1 MKNIENKEDNL
12 VTLAIYTF
20 EKAQILKT
28 ILEDEG
34 IEAYIH
40 NVNLI
45 QPVISSGVRVRIKE
59 SDLPK
64 ALRVIEGAHWLKDD
78 NEIEKNPDTK
88 RHILIPVDFSD
99 YSMKACTLGFN
110 YAHSRQAEVKL
121 LHTYFS
127 PLHAT
132 MIPAGEAI
140 VTMYSAEEKDF
151 FMHVANKVKKEMKDF
166 ADSLNKKMS
175 NGELPQVNFSYS
187 LKEGIPEEEI
197 LRYTKEH
204 NPVLIVM
211 GTRGKD
217 RKDADL
223 IGSVTAEVIETSKVP
238 VFAMPEKTPFTKI
251 EEVKHI
257 AFATNFDQKDLV
269 VFDALMEIIRHFE
282 ITVSFIH
289 LAVKEDAWNE
299 VKLAGIKEYFKK
311 QYPSLKANY
320 CILDGTDTLNVL
332 DGFIKEKKI
341 DVLALSNHKRNIFAR
356 LFNPSIARKML
367 FHSDTPLLVLKA

>member
-1 MKNIENKEDNL
+1 MKEDNL

-64 ALRVIEGAHWLKDD
+64 ALRIIEGVHWLKEED
-78 NEIEKNPDTK
+78 EIEKKPNEK
-88 RHILIPVDFSD
+88 NRVLIPVDFSD

-110 YAHSRQAEVKL
+110 YAHTCQAEVKL
-121 LHTYFS
+121 LHTFFT
-127 PLHAT
+127 PLYAT
-132 MIPAGEAI
+132 PIPFGETI
-140 VTMYSAEEKDF
+140 TTYSAEEEDLSL
-151 FMHVANKVKKEMKDF
+151 HVANKAKKDMGEF
-166 ADSLNKKMS
+166 VELLNQKMRD
-175 NGELPQVNFSYS
+175 GELPHVNFSYS
-187 LKEGIPEEEI
+187 LEEGIPEEEI

-204 NPVLIVM
+204 NPVLIIM

-217 RKDADL
+217 RKDVDL
-223 IGSVTAEVIETSKVP
+223 IGSVTAEVIEASKAP
-238 VFAMPEKTPFTKI
+238 VFAMPENTPFTKI

-269 VFDALMEIIRHFE
+269 VFDALMEIIRRFG
-282 ITVSFIH
+282 ITVFFIH

-320 CILDGTDTLNVL
+320 YVLDGTDTLNAL
-332 DGFIKEKKI
+332 DGFIKEKKVDI
-341 DVLALSNHKRNIFAR
+341 LALSNHKRNIFTR

>member
-1 MKNIENKEDNL
+1 MENREDNL

-28 ILEDEG
+28 ILEVEG
-34 IEAYIH
+34 IETYIH

-64 ALRVIEGAHWLKDD
+64 ALRIIEGVHWLKEDA
-78 NEIEKNPDTK
+78 EFEKKADEK
-88 RHILIPVDFSD
+88 KHVLIPVDFSD

-110 YAHSRQAEVKL
+110 YAHSVQIEVKL
-121 LHTYFS
+121 LHTFFT
-127 PLHAT
+127 PLYASS
-132 MIPAGEAI
+132 IPFGESI
-140 VTMYSAEEKDF
+140 MTYPVDEEDLFLHVT
-151 FMHVANKVKKEMKDF
+151 NKAKKEMGEFVEALNQKM
-166 ADSLNKKMS
+166 AD
-175 NGELPQVNFSYS
+175 GELPQVNFSYS
-187 LKEGIPEEEI
+187 LAEGIPEEEI

-204 NPVLIVM
+204 NPVLIIM

-223 IGSVTAEVIETSKVP
+223 IGSVTAEVIEASRVP
-238 VFAMPEKTPFTKI
+238 VFAMPENTPFSKI
-251 EEVKHI
+251 EDVKHV

-269 VFDALMEIIRHFE
+269 VFDTLMEVIRRFG
-282 ITVSFIH
+282 ISISFIH

-320 CILDGTDTLNVL
+320 YVLDGTETLNAL
-332 DGFIKEKKI
+332 DTFIKERKI